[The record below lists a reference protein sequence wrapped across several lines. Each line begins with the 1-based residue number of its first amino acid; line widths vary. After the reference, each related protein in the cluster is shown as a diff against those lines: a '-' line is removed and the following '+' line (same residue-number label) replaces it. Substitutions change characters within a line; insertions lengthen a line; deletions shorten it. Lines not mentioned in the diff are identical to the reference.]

1 MNEAAQWRDLL
12 HKKDR
17 EIEALHRQI
26 DWLTQQLRRL
36 NGRVYGCSSER
47 SAELQEQ
54 LCLFEASSHETVR
67 ETPSEAS
74 VLCRRKKRCGKREA
88 DFFGLPVEQIL
99 HELPQEQRRCPQCGG
114 ELHACGHSVLRRELT
129 YIPAQY
135 KLTEHI
141 QTAYSCRQC
150 ERAGTSVPMKKS
162 TVPPALLPGSGIVSA
177 SLLAQIMN
185 SKYVLALPLYRQ
197 EQELRRLGLPVSR
210 QTMSNWV
217 LTAGERWLLPVYHAL
232 HKELLANKILHADE
246 TTLMVLREP
255 ERQALEDELGEDG
268 IRELAQRYAEAY
280 EGCYDGDELD
290 AYIEEICADAY
301 AGMDRLPEAK
311 TRIIQKAAKTAQDA
325 QQAAEENG
333 GTRGPPEKYSMVG
346 YGSNGL
352 KTYKSD
358 FSSDMTATEKQ
369 EYLYSLIKSVWS
381 KKPLQLTIL
390 QNGKERSISARFDG
404 ESNGQEFA
412 GKMAFGNRRG
422 TRTERLI
429 SLNLADDIWEIASES
444 TYDAS
449 KGGIKETLA
458 HDGSERWHYFV
469 NAINYVDE
477 QQPSRNGVYDFNLDV
492 MEREDGN
499 FVYTFALKKR
509 RDNAPRTFAAG
520 VNGNNAADANSSDTS
535 IRSAEQKSQEKFSAA
550 EDVSE
555 SDAGAE
561 GTTAFTLDSIPKKA
575 QDYLRRVRGQ
585 TAAAIQQTLSMPF
598 AARQEVLKPAIE
610 EMMNEYLQT
619 GRISQETVD
628 RSFEESYRRGVKR
641 PTVRV
646 RWEFSDTP

>member
-36 NGRVYGCSSER
+36 NGRVYGRSSER
-47 SAELQEQ
+47 TAELQEQ
-54 LCLFEASSHETVR
+54 LCLFEASSCETVR

-88 DFFGLPVEQIL
+88 DFSGLPVEQIL

-150 ERAGTSVPMKKS
+150 ERAETSVPMKKS

-255 ERQALEDELGEDG
+255 ERQA
-268 IRELAQRYAEAY
+268 RQRSYV
-280 EGCYDGDELD
+280 
-290 AYIEEICADAY
+290 
-301 AGMDRLPEAK
+301 RQPW
-311 TRIIQKAAKTAQDA
+311 R
-325 QQAAEENG
+325 
-333 GTRGPPEKYSMVG
+333 
-346 YGSNGL
+346 
-352 KTYKSD
+352 
-358 FSSDMTATEKQ
+358 
-369 EYLYSLIKSVWS
+369 
-381 KKPLQLTIL
+381 
-390 QNGKERSISARFDG
+390 SARQSTVHKRHHC
-404 ESNGQEFA
+404 ES
-412 GKMAFGNRRG
+412 
-422 TRTERLI
+422 
-429 SLNLADDIWEIASES
+429 
-444 TYDAS
+444 
-449 KGGIKETLA
+449 
-458 HDGSERWHYFV
+458 V
-469 NAINYVDE
+469 
-477 QQPSRNGVYDFNLDV
+477 
-492 MEREDGN
+492 
-499 FVYTFALKKR
+499 
-509 RDNAPRTFAAG
+509 
-520 VNGNNAADANSSDTS
+520 
-535 IRSAEQKSQEKFSAA
+535 
-550 EDVSE
+550 
-555 SDAGAE
+555 
-561 GTTAFTLDSIPKKA
+561 SIP
-575 QDYLRRVRGQ
+575 DIRFRVFPSWVPPH
-585 TAAAIQQTLSMPF
+585 T
-598 AARQEVLKPAIE
+598 K
-610 EMMNEYLQT
+610 
-619 GRISQETVD
+619 
-628 RSFEESYRRGVKR
+628 
-641 PTVRV
+641 
-646 RWEFSDTP
+646 